1 VDAIVG
7 SASGLPDA
15 CDRAPCPERRVRRSA
30 VVISQEGRD
39 LTSMMSN
46 VFTPKG
52 FLTYGGAILL
62 LLGIVGFLGVFSQ
75 SAFPSFWLDNGEN
88 VAHTGLGII
97 ALAIVFV
104 PGLNS
109 MFEPYYRWIVI
120 LLGIVALFF
129 AVYGFVVAGDSSG
142 ANTFGLANLESPA
155 DDILHLVVGAW
166 ALYAAWRPAPM
177 MAR

>member
-1 VDAIVG
+1 MM
-7 SASGLPDA
+7 AS
-15 CDRAPCPERRVRRSA
+15 
-30 VVISQEGRD
+30 
-39 LTSMMSN
+39 

-62 LLGIVGFLGVFSQ
+62 LLGIVGYLNIFSDTSSSFYLDGGENIAHTFLGIV
-75 SAFPSFWLDNGEN
+75 
-88 VAHTGLGII
+88 

-109 MFEPYYRWIVI
+109 AFAPYYRWIVI

-129 AVYGFVVAGDSSG
+129 AVYGFYVGGNTAP
-142 ANTFGLANLESPA
+142 NTFGVANLESPL

-166 ALYAAWRPAPM
+166 AIYAAGRPPPSM
-177 MAR
+177 CLG